1 MLPAK
6 SLTDEESSSASGSC
20 AADGLS
26 SGMPPQ
32 TFDALLRSVKR
43 GDVAPAYYLYG
54 SEDLLKEEV
63 VRAVVDRVLDPGLR
77 EFNFDQRSA
86 AQADAE
92 EVYSLCRTPA
102 MMAERRVVVLR
113 DVEAWKRKTKA
124 RSVALAYLAKPSP
137 DSVLILVQGAGEE
150 KEDKDLARLAL
161 SVECEPLP
169 PERAARWL
177 AHRARQLGIEVES
190 EAADALVRA
199 VGSDLGALATE
210 LEKLSAVSADGPIAA
225 DRVAELVGIR
235 HGETIFDWRD
245 AVFDGEGARAARV
258 VGPVL
263 DQAGASGVKL
273 LTLLGATLTGVGVA
287 RGAYDRNVRGPRL
300 ENAIVQLLFR
310 ARPGMQLLGYKEE
323 ANRWARW
330 APDWPPVRIRRA
342 LRDALAADTALKN
355 TTISDERGLLVD
367 LVLRIGVATPEP
379 V

>member
-1 MLPAK
+1 
-6 SLTDEESSSASGSC
+6 
-20 AADGLS
+20 
-26 SGMPPQ
+26 MPPQ

-43 GDVAPAYYLYG
+43 GDVAPAYYLHG

-77 EFNFDQRSA
+77 DFNLDQRSA

-102 MMAERRVVVLR
+102 MMADRRVVVLR

-124 RSVALAYLAKPSP
+124 RSAALEYLAKPSP
-137 DSVLILVQGAGEE
+137 DSVLLLVQGAGDE

-161 SVECEPLP
+161 SVACDPLP
-169 PERAARWL
+169 PDRAARWV
-177 AHRARQLGIEVES
+177 ARRAKQLGIEVEGA
-190 EAADALVRA
+190 AADALVRA
-199 VGSDLGALATE
+199 VGNDLGALATE

-235 HGETIFDWRD
+235 QGETMFDWRD
-245 AVFDGEGARAARV
+245 AVFDGDAARAARLV
-258 VGPVL
+258 EPVL

-273 LTLLGATLTGVGVA
+273 LSLIGATLTGVGVA

-300 ENAIVQLLFR
+300 ENAILQQLYR
-310 ARPGMQLLGYKEE
+310 ARPGGLLLNYKDE
-323 ANRWARW
+323 AKRWARW
-330 APDWPPVRIRRA
+330 AADWSPARIRRA

>member
-1 MLPAK
+1 
-6 SLTDEESSSASGSC
+6 
-20 AADGLS
+20 
-26 SGMPPQ
+26 MPPQ

-43 GDVAPAYYLYG
+43 GDVAPAYYLHG

-77 EFNFDQRSA
+77 DFNLDQRSA

-102 MMAERRVVVLR
+102 MMADRRVVVLR

-124 RSVALAYLAKPSP
+124 RNAALEYLAKPSP
-137 DSVLILVQGAGEE
+137 DSVLLLVQGAGDE

-161 SVECEPLP
+161 SVACDPLP
-169 PERAARWL
+169 PDRAARWV
-177 AHRARQLGIEVES
+177 ARRAKQLGIEVEGA
-190 EAADALVRA
+190 AADALVRA
-199 VGSDLGALATE
+199 VGNDLGALATE

-235 HGETIFDWRD
+235 QGETMFDWRD
-245 AVFDGEGARAARV
+245 AVFDGDAVRAARLV
-258 VGPVL
+258 EPVL

-273 LTLLGATLTGVGVA
+273 LSLIGATLTGVGVA

-300 ENAIVQLLFR
+300 ENAILQQLYR
-310 ARPGMQLLGYKEE
+310 ARPGGLLLNYKDE
-323 ANRWARW
+323 AKRWARW
-330 APDWPPVRIRRA
+330 AADWSPARIRRA

-367 LVLRIGVATPEP
+367 LVLRIGAATPEP

>member
-1 MLPAK
+1 
-6 SLTDEESSSASGSC
+6 
-20 AADGLS
+20 
-26 SGMPPQ
+26 MPPQ

-43 GDVAPAYYLYG
+43 GDVAPAYYLHG

-77 EFNFDQRSA
+77 DFNLDQRSA

-102 MMAERRVVVLR
+102 MMADRRVVVLR

-124 RSVALAYLAKPSP
+124 RSAALEYLAKPSP
-137 DSVLILVQGAGEE
+137 DSVLLLVQGAGDE

-161 SVECEPLP
+161 SVACDPLP
-169 PERAARWL
+169 PDRAARWV
-177 AHRARQLGIEVES
+177 ARRAKQLGIEVEGA
-190 EAADALVRA
+190 AADALVRA
-199 VGSDLGALATE
+199 VGNDLGALATE

-235 HGETIFDWRD
+235 QGETMFDWRD
-245 AVFDGEGARAARV
+245 AVFDGDAARAARLV
-258 VGPVL
+258 EPVL

-273 LTLLGATLTGVGVA
+273 LSLIGATLTGVGVA

-300 ENAIVQLLFR
+300 ENAILQQLYR
-310 ARPGMQLLGYKEE
+310 ARPGGLLLNYKDE
-323 ANRWARW
+323 AKRWARW
-330 APDWPPVRIRRA
+330 AADWSPARIRRA

-367 LVLRIGVATPEP
+367 LVLRIGAATPEP